1 MVTSVGRPLEF
12 DPNAALEAAMHQ
24 FWSKG
29 YEHTSLQDLVTA
41 MNLSKSSL
49 YQAFGSKQQLFQRC
63 IGRYADQFAAQ
74 LRQGL
79 ADAPSGWRFIED
91 FLHSVLKDVGGAPR
105 GCLVMNTASELG
117 QSEPEIARDVAQSI
131 ARFRALLQAAVE
143 RAQREA
149 AIAPDRDPRM
159 LASYLVSSMSG
170 LKTQAKAGADAET
183 LKGIITVI
191 LSALSA

>member
-1 MVTSVGRPLEF
+1 MVTNVGRPLEF
-12 DPNAALEAAMHQ
+12 DPNTALEAAMHQ

-29 YEHTSLQDLVTA
+29 YEHTSMQDLLGA

-49 YQAFGSKQQLFQRC
+49 YQAFGNKQRLFRRC
-63 IGRYADQFAAQ
+63 MGRYADQLAAQ

-79 ADAPSGWRFIED
+79 ADAPSGRRFIED

-117 QSEPEIARDVAQSI
+117 QSEPEIAEDVAQSI
-131 ARFRALLQAAVE
+131 GRFRTVLQAVVE
-143 RAQREA
+143 RAQREGD
-149 AIAPDRDPRM
+149 IAPERDAGI

-170 LKTQAKAGADAET
+170 LKTQAKAGADTET
-183 LKGIITVI
+183 LKGIIAVI
-191 LSALSA
+191 LKALST